1 VSPQKKSLVQT
12 LKSHETA
19 IVETA
24 AVLTASTRWV
34 ITFSPI
40 DKTNLAGII
49 ASMGWM
55 WDAIS
60 AVLSISF
67 AVVEIWAT
75 AMIMRAF
82 NLAKDGKDKFF
93 LGAVWFVSLVVL
105 AMVQI
110 PPLYASLMDVPVSSL
125 AGWNALYVVATSV
138 AAFVVIAGVSY
149 ADRFKVKDTEGEN
162 VWDGVTRTP
171 ELPVDALDSTEG
183 NWKEEFRDVESI
195 GELKKRIEIA
205 NKILGNMRVYDEF
218 DNLIEKPAETVGYSL
233 QLPTEPMHGQT
244 PRPDLV
250 ETKPEDAK
258 VYTAEPDTRIV
269 VNGFE
274 GFVEAMKTMNGN
286 KPKNGNQVS
295 EVFKASKKTG
305 YAWWSKYQESVK

>member
-1 VSPQKKSLVQT
+1 LESIVSSQKKSLVQT

-49 ASMGWM
+49 ASMGWL

-60 AVLSISF
+60 AILSISF

-82 NLAKDGKDKFF
+82 NIAKDRKDKFF

-110 PPLYASLMDVPVSSL
+110 PPLYASLMDVPVSTL
-125 AGWNALYVVATSV
+125 EGWNALYVVATSV

-149 ADRFKVKDTEGEN
+149 ADRFKAPLRGEGEDS
-162 VWDGVTRTP
+162 DGDFLREGFAADD
-171 ELPVDALDSTEG
+171 ELQKRV
-183 NWKEEFRDVESI
+183 EE
-195 GELKKRIEIA
+195 
-205 NKILGNMRVYDEF
+205 MT
-218 DNLIEKPAETVGYSL
+218 ETVGTTP

-244 PRPDLV
+244 EQV
-250 ETKPEDAK
+250 HMAS
-258 VYTAEPDTRIV
+258 PDTRIV
-269 VNGFE
+269 VNGYEEFKSVLL
-274 GFVEAMKTMNGN
+274 GMNGN
-286 KPKNGNQVS
+286 RPRTGAQVGRTFKMSPKTAYKYLERFES
-295 EVFKASKKTG
+295 ELGA
-305 YAWWSKYQESVK
+305 

>member
-1 VSPQKKSLVQT
+1 MGENKERLSFIQT
-12 LKSHETA
+12 LKNHETA
-19 IVETA
+19 IIETA

-40 DKTNLAGII
+40 DKTNLKGII
-49 ASMGWM
+49 FSMGWL

-82 NLAKDGKDKFF
+82 NLAKDPKDKFF

-105 AMVQI
+105 ALVQI
-110 PPLYASLMDVPVSSL
+110 PPLYASLMDVPVASL
-125 AGWNALYVVATSV
+125 EGWNALYVVATSV

-149 ADRFKVKDTEGEN
+149 ADRFKDVDEKKSESEPEGDGNPFGDLPDDEGYWTSMLNDEN
-162 VWDGVTRTP
+162 KPGVQ
-171 ELPVDALDSTEG
+171 
-183 NWKEEFRDVESI
+183 I
-195 GELKKRIEIA
+195 I
-205 NKILGNMRVYDEF
+205 
-218 DNLIEKPAETVGYSL
+218 ETV
-233 QLPTEPMHGQT
+233 PTP
-244 PRPDLV
+244 V
-250 ETKPEDAK
+250 ETPVVLVPKENEAPVAVDYQDSPKADK
-258 VYTAEPDTRIV
+258 RIV
-269 VNGFE
+269 VDGYQGFAD
-274 GFVEAMKTMNGN
+274 AMSKMNGN

-305 YAWWSKYQESVK
+305 YAWWEKWNSEAQK